1 MVKRG
6 VKRTELG
13 EPCGN
18 CGVKHRSI
26 TYEQCLDNSMSER
39 TLQDRVVG
47 RAKRRGWKVAHAGRA
62 WVGDKDNGQFITPMA
77 KGWPDLTLAKEGHAL
92 IFLELK
98 REDGEVDDDQW
109 TWLRLLGLTG
119 NKVAIIR
126 PHHLRDGTVK
136 AILNQG
142 APLGR

>member
-1 MVKRG
+1 VKRA
-6 VKRTELG
+6 VRRTEVG

-18 CGVKHRSI
+18 CGVKHRTL
-26 TYEQCLDNSMSER
+26 TYEECLDRSMSER

-62 WVGDKDNGQFITPMA
+62 WVGDKDNGQFITPMS

-98 REDGEVDDDQW
+98 REDGTVDDDQW

-126 PHHLRDGTVK
+126 PSHLRDGTVRT
-136 AILNQG
+136 ILNQG
-142 APLGR
+142 APLG